1 MVEPISTALAG
12 IALVKASVDGIKSA
26 IGTAKDVR
34 DIASQLDGLL
44 TGHRQVQ
51 KHANQKAGGFSN
63 FDSIGSTASEI
74 IDKKLADEALYEIGN
89 LINLRF
95 GHGTFQ
101 AIQQE
106 HQRRLKAKREE
117 VKRQAQQKAAQ
128 RKEMMEDL
136 WTVFIVLTVLV
147 AALVVGLVAWVAMAD
162 DRTHVVCRLAGCE
175 MYDGLRHCQYRGAN
189 NTTELM
195 TYHPTDYIPS
205 EYLCE
210 YAPNKKKPLTLKQTL
225 DAIKEAMQ

>member
-51 KHANQKAGGFSN
+51 KQANKKAGGFSN
-63 FDSIGSTASEI
+63 FDGIGSTASEM

-106 HQRRLKAKREE
+106 HQRRLKAQRDEAT
-117 VKRQAQQKAAQ
+117 RQGDDG
-128 RKEMMEDL
+128 R
-136 WTVFIVLTVLV
+136 LV
-147 AALVVGLVAWVAMAD
+147 DGVHCPNGLG
-162 DRTHVVCRLAGCE
+162 RCPGCWPGCL
-175 MYDGLRHCQYRGAN
+175 DGNG
-189 NTTELM
+189 
-195 TYHPTDYIPS
+195 
-205 EYLCE
+205 
-210 YAPNKKKPLTLKQTL
+210 
-225 DAIKEAMQ
+225 